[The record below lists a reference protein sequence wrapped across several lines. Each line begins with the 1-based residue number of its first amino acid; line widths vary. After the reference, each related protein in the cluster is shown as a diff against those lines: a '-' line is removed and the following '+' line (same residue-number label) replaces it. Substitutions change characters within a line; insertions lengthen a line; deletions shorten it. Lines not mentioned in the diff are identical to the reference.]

1 MKKNILYIAAL
12 SFLAAACNIVELNPV
27 QGGEEQAPAGKMI
40 IETVS
45 GITEMSTKATI
56 ANSNGSF
63 AWTAGDNIAVH
74 VYGAEPKYVYTSDT
88 EHGASGADPDPT
100 DAASASFTV
109 AYPDGY
115 SRDAFAVYP
124 SKIISECTTAN
135 TNYGQSEATLD
146 VTLPSSYTLAEVSG
160 ETSPC
165 PMIATNTA
173 GSGWEFKQLCG
184 LLRLTVNSIPPSTKR
199 LEIDFNG
206 KKVSGNFSIAKGVTP
221 GTSVITLPADDD
233 NDHDVITITKD
244 GTSDETLYSDWGDS
258 KVFNIPLPVGTY
270 SDVTITAY
278 DELTDGNA
286 ILTITRSL
294 KNGAAT
300 YTASRKGGIKRTI
313 SFLVFSVSAT
323 KRVIFAPGNLQATY
337 DATGQTWSWGFAAHQ
352 YDRIGN
358 GGNKLIT
365 TTTIESSEPYARL
378 SADGTVDLFGR
389 STDKTY
395 YGIATSTNVSDY
407 NGTFVDWGGLDIRKN
422 TTPPYTYY
430 PTNYWHTLSE
440 AEWQYLIGEGT
451 YRHTGGTIQW
461 TEGSTTHVILNALCT
476 KATVNGIHGLII
488 FPDYY
493 SGNMPLGV
501 AWDENSISP
510 GSMVHS
516 GTTGWASTA
525 TSAGWATLEAEGCV
539 FLPIEGFR
547 LGAYEDQ
554 GQVYYN
560 VLANTGSG
568 YYMSSNSVTNV
579 LRFSNEGF
587 DPNQGLGG
595 YSYAG
600 RSVRLAHEIQ

>member
-1 MKKNILYIAAL
+1 MKKIIFYIAAL
-12 SFLAAACNIVELNPV
+12 SLMAVACNKAELNPV
-27 QGGEEQAPAGKMI
+27 EGGEEKAPAANMI
-40 IETVS
+40 IETIS
-45 GITEMSTKATI
+45 GTSEMSTKVTI
-56 ANSNGSF
+56 GNANNSF
-63 AWTAGDNIAVH
+63 AWTDGDKIAVH
-74 VYGAEPKYVYTSDT
+74 VSKGDSHKYVVTAGATVDPSDAT
-88 EHGASGADPDPT
+88 R
-100 DAASASFTV
+100 ASFTV
-109 AYPDGY
+109 TYEEGY
-115 SRDAFAVYP
+115 ARDAFAVYP
-124 SKIISECTTAN
+124 GTIVTASAA
-135 TNYGQSEATLD
+135 NYGQSGASLD
-146 VTLPSSYTLAEVSG
+146 VTLPNSYTLEQVSG
-160 ETSPC
+160 ETTPC
-165 PMIATNTA
+165 PMIATNTPD
-173 GSGWEFKQLCG
+173 SDWEFKQLCG
-184 LLRLTVNSIPPSTKR
+184 LLRLTVNSIPANAKR

-206 KKVSGNFSIAKGVTP
+206 KKVCGSFSVSADVTP
-221 GTSVITLPADDD
+221 GNSVINTADDTD
-233 NDHDVITITKD
+233 NDCITITKD
-244 GTSDETLYSDWGDS
+244 GTSDEPLFSGWGDG

-270 SDVTITAY
+270 SNITVTAY
-278 DELTDGNA
+278 DALTDGDA
-286 ILTITRSL
+286 ILTMTRTL

-352 YDRIGN
+352 YDRIGGN

-440 AEWQYLIGEGT
+440 AEWQYLIGEET

-461 TEGSTTHVILNALCT
+461 AEGSTTHVILNALCT

-547 LGAYEDQ
+547 IGSYEVQ

-560 VLANTGSG
+560 VLANTSSG

-587 DPNQGLGG
+587 DPNQGLGS

-600 RSVRLAHEIQ
+600 RSVRLAHEVK